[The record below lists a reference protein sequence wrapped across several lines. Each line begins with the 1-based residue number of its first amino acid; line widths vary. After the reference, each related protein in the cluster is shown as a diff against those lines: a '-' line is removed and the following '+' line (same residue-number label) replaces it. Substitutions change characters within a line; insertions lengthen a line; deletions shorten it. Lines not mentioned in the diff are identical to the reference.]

1 VETPETPAEDAGT
14 RADGDV
20 GTDLGGQADGADVQA
35 YTLTVD
41 QAAEILGK
49 SGDTVRRYIRGG
61 QLPAMRVQGERT
73 VEYRLRTDDVLDL
86 HGRMHAYVGADVSR
100 QTGSAHVPTSEE
112 RDEGTQARVQDD
124 ASVTRLGA
132 AAAMQSMIEQVVA
145 PLAAANEQLRAQ
157 GERQQETIR
166 QQAEELGAAR
176 ERARQAQG
184 EAEQARAQLQAYM
197 LPAQEQKRAEA
208 HAQAT
213 AMLAQIRVRSRNKWR
228 ALHRPWWAFWRPGPP
243 RRDGQDDQ

>member
-1 VETPETPAEDAGT
+1 METPETPAEDAGT
-14 RADGDV
+14 RADADV
-20 GTDLGGQADGADVQA
+20 GTDLGGHADGADVQA

-73 VEYRLRTDDVLDL
+73 VEYRLRADDVLDL
-86 HGRMHAYVGADVSR
+86 HGRMHAYVGADVGR
-100 QTGSAHVPTSEE
+100 QTGSAHVPASEE
-112 RDEGTQARVQDD
+112 QGEGTQARVQDD
-124 ASVTRLGA
+124 APVTRLGA

-176 ERARQAQG
+176 ERERQAQA
-184 EAEQARAQLQAYM
+184 EAAQARAQLQEYM
-197 LPAQEQKRAEA
+197 QPEQEKRRAAA
-208 HAQAT
+208 HAQGLAT
-213 AMLAQIRVRSRNKWR
+213 LAEIRARGRAEWR

-243 RRDGQDDQ
+243 RA

>member
-14 RADGDV
+14 RADADV
-20 GTDLGGQADGADVQA
+20 GTDLGGQADDADVQA

-86 HGRMHAYVGADVSR
+86 HGRMHAYVGADVGR
-100 QTGSAHVPTSEE
+100 QAGSAHVPTSEE
-112 RDEGTQARVQDD
+112 QDEGTQARVQDD

-176 ERARQAQG
+176 ERARRAQV
-184 EAEQARAQLQAYM
+184 EADQARAQLQAYM
-197 LPAQEQKRAEA
+197 LPEQEQKRAEA

-213 AMLAQIRVRSRNKWR
+213 AMLAQIRVRSRNEWR

-243 RRDGQDDQ
+243 GSGGQDDQ

>member
-1 VETPETPAEDAGT
+1 VETPETPAGDAGT

-20 GTDLGGQADGADVQA
+20 GADLGGQADGADVQ
-35 YTLTVD
+35 TSSLTVD

-86 HGRMHAYVGADVSR
+86 HGRLHAYVGADVGR
-100 QTGSAHVPTSEE
+100 QTVGEHVQASDRGTEE
-112 RDEGTQARVQDD
+112 TPARVQDD

-132 AAAMQSMIEQVVA
+132 AAAMQSMIEQVIA

-166 QQAEELGAAR
+166 LQAEELGR
-176 ERARQAQG
+176 ERALRQV
-184 EAEQARAQLQAYM
+184 AEERA
-197 LPAQEQKRAEA
+197 
-208 HAQAT
+208 
-213 AMLAQIRVRSRNKWR
+213 VRRQQ
-228 ALHRPWWAFWRPGPP
+228 RPWWLRLLG
-243 RRDGQDDQ
+243 

>member
-1 VETPETPAEDAGT
+1 VETPETPAGDAGT

-20 GTDLGGQADGADVQA
+20 GADLGGQADGADVQ
-35 YTLTVD
+35 TSSLTVD
-41 QAAEILGK
+41 QTAEILGK

-86 HGRMHAYVGADVSR
+86 HGRLHAYVGADVGR
-100 QTGSAHVPTSEE
+100 QTVGAHVQASDRGTEE
-112 RDEGTQARVQDD
+112 TPARVQDD

-132 AAAMQSMIEQVVA
+132 AAAMQSMIEQVIA

-166 QQAEELGAAR
+166 LQAEELGR
-176 ERARQAQG
+176 ERALRQV
-184 EAEQARAQLQAYM
+184 AEERA
-197 LPAQEQKRAEA
+197 
-208 HAQAT
+208 
-213 AMLAQIRVRSRNKWR
+213 VRRQQ
-228 ALHRPWWAFWRPGPP
+228 RPWWLRLLG
-243 RRDGQDDQ
+243 

>member
-1 VETPETPAEDAGT
+1 METPETSAEDAGT
-14 RADGDV
+14 RADADV
-20 GTDLGGQADGADVQA
+20 GADLGGHADGADVQA

-86 HGRMHAYVGADVSR
+86 HGRMHAYVGADVGR

-112 RDEGTQARVQDD
+112 QDEGSQARVQDD

-132 AAAMQSMIEQVVA
+132 AVAMQSMIEQVVA

-157 GERQQETIR
+157 GERQQETIAR
-166 QQAEELGAAR
+166 LAEELGATR
-176 ERARQAQG
+176 ERARQA
-184 EAEQARAQLQAYM
+184 EERAGQL
-197 LPAQEQKRAEA
+197 ERA
-208 HAQAT
+208 
-213 AMLAQIRVRSRNKWR
+213 VRRQQ
-228 ALHRPWWAFWRPGPP
+228 RPWWLRLLG
-243 RRDGQDDQ
+243 

>member
-1 VETPETPAEDAGT
+1 VETPETPVEDADT
-14 RADGDV
+14 RADADV
-20 GTDLGGQADGADVQA
+20 GTDLGGQADVADVQA

-49 SGDTVRRYIRGG
+49 SGDTVRRYIRTS
-61 QLPAMRVQGERT
+61 QLSAMRVQGERT
-73 VEYRLRTDDVLDL
+73 VEYRLRTDDVLNL
-86 HGRMHAYVGADVSR
+86 HGRMHAYVGADVGR
-100 QTGSAHVPTSEE
+100 QTVPAHVPTSEE
-112 RDEGTQARVQDD
+112 RGEGTQARVQDD
-124 ASVTRLGA
+124 ASVARLGA

-176 ERARQAQG
+176 ERAQRAQV
-184 EAEQARAQLQAYM
+184 EAEQARAQLQAYTQ
-197 LPAQEQKRAEA
+197 AEQEKRQAAA
-208 HAQAT
+208 HAQVA
-213 AMLAQIRVRSRNKWR
+213 ALVAQSYARQRAEWK

-243 RRDGQDDQ
+243 RRDSHDDQ